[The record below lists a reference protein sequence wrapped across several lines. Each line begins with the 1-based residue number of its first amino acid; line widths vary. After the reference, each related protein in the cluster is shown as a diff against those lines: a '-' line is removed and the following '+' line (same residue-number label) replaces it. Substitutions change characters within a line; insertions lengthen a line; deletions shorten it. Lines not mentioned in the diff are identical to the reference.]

1 MTEQAKNFIIE
12 TQRYMDGL
20 EAMYRIISIE
30 GKKHE
35 DLPRSYRD
43 FIYGILT
50 FRDYGAAAYVSEDN
64 TLIILENHIKYEIKK
79 GDEYE
84 MTDFDRVQKV
94 LLKAAE
100 NLEYHIDA
108 EKRLSVTWNGKV
120 VFHY

>member
-1 MTEQAKNFIIE
+1 MTEQARNFIIE

-20 EAMYRIISIE
+20 DAMYRILSIE
-30 GKKHE
+30 GKKYE

-50 FRDYGAAAYVSEDN
+50 FRNEGAAAYVSEDD
-64 TLIILENHIKYEIKK
+64 TLIVLESHVKYEIKK

-84 MTDFDRVQKV
+84 ITDFDRVQKI
-94 LLKAAE
+94 LLLAAE